1 MTDPT
6 EATRRGDED
15 AIVAAALDYYEGWF
29 DGNAARM
36 DRALHPELA
45 KRGLTDEQTVET
57 DTAQSMIDATA
68 AGVGRRRDVPDRRIE
83 VQVNHV
89 HGDIAAAVVTSAIY
103 VDYLHLVRVGG
114 RWKIVNALW
123 APA

>member
-1 MTDPT
+1 MTDETPDLD
-6 EATRRGDED
+6 RD

-29 DGNAARM
+29 DGNAMRM
-36 DRALHPELA
+36 DRALHPQLA
-45 KRGLTDEQTVET
+45 KRGLNRDGEVET
-57 DTAQSMIDATA
+57 DTAQEMIDATA
-68 AGVGRRRDVPDRRIE
+68 AGEGRKRDVHDRRIE
-83 VQVNHV
+83 VRIDHV
-89 HGDIAAAVVTSAIY
+89 SGPIAAAVVTSAVY